1 MPIITVRIPEE
12 LKKRMDRIRG
22 INWSEVI
29 RRAILERVSIE
40 ERLRGKD
47 WSLIEETAKRIYEL
61 RMKLEAK
68 YGRCTYDS
76 AETIRCWR
84 DARTW
89 RE

>member
-40 ERLRGKD
+40 ELGV
-47 WSLIEETAKRIYEL
+47 RIG
-61 RMKLEAK
+61 A
-68 YGRCTYDS
+68 
-76 AETIRCWR
+76 
-84 DARTW
+84 
-89 RE
+89 

>member
-1 MPIITVRIPEE
+1 M
-12 LKKRMDRIRG
+12 
-22 INWSEVI
+22 
-29 RRAILERVSIE
+29 E
-40 ERLRGKD
+40 ERFRGKD

-61 RMKLEAK
+61 RMKLEAR